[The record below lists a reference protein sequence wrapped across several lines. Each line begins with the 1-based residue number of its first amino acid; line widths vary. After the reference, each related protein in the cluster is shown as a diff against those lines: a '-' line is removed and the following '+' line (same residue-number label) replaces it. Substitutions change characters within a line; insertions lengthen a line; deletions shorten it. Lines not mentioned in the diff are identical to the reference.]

1 MNWEKVG
8 QIYSVNNTNPLL
20 LTHASNPLPIF
31 LKDDIFRIYY
41 TGRNKQNQSSVSYV
55 DIDIVMNKIIYD
67 HKQTIVKYGD
77 ESSFYSHGISV
88 GNMWVQ
94 ESNRYVGF
102 MGWQVPD
109 GGHWRGDI
117 GKFNLDTKEI
127 TMLLGTSEEDKI
139 SLSYPFVLKEND
151 TYKMWYGS
159 TINWTSENGEMI
171 HVIKYATSNDGNKW
185 NHKGIAIPYEIGKA
199 QAFSRPTILKL
210 NEKYHMWFSFRSGD
224 GTPYR
229 IGYANSDDGQHW
241 KIQDANISVSD
252 TGWDSEMVCYPFV
265 FQHKEKIYML
275 YNGNN
280 YGKHGFGLAICK

>member
-1 MNWEKVG
+1 
-8 QIYSVNNTNPLL
+8 
-20 LTHASNPLPIF
+20 
-31 LKDDIFRIYY
+31 
-41 TGRNKQNQSSVSYV
+41 
-55 DIDIVMNKIIYD
+55 
-67 HKQTIVKYGD
+67 
-77 ESSFYSHGISV
+77 
-88 GNMWVQ
+88 
-94 ESNRYVGF
+94 
-102 MGWQVPD
+102 
-109 GGHWRGDI
+109 
-117 GKFNLDTKEI
+117 
-127 TMLLGTSEEDKI
+127 
-139 SLSYPFVLKEND
+139 
-151 TYKMWYGS
+151 
-159 TINWTSENGEMI
+159 MI